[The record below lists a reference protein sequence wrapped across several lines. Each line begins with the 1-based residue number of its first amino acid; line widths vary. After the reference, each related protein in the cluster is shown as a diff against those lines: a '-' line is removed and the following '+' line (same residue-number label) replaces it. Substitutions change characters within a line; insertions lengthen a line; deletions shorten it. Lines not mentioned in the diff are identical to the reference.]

1 MKNSNKATLE
11 DKVKRYIKMK
21 KFFMFS
27 DALMIIG
34 LTKDILLKIL
44 ESFEKE
50 GLIIKDKDEK
60 SLMKS
65 SYVVIN
71 AKNKKVLNNQDIKID
86 VELIKAIKKLLLEIK
101 KLNKKEF
108 FYQEL
113 VHKTTLSKG
122 VFAKVIK
129 TFTQLKVLQES
140 IDAINKDIRYFK
152 IETTLIDDL
161 LTFLKQKK
169 YKELQEIIE
178 GKRELVYFEIP
189 DDLCKVLNV
198 IIKNESLSKNE
209 LAKMAG
215 LTRKRL
221 GDWLVLLKKTGVLID
236 SFKEESIKEVIY
248 IFSSSRSKKV
258 LESIN
263 NGAYHEDRELKQ
275 LWKLTNS

>member
-1 MKNSNKATLE
+1 MKNSNLE

-27 DALMIIG
+27 DALMITG

-161 LTFLKQKK
+161 LTFLNQKK

-221 GDWLVLLKKTGVLID
+221 GDWLVLLKKTGVLMD
-236 SFKEESIKEVIY
+236 SFKEDSEDIY

-258 LESIN
+258 LEYIN
-263 NGAYHEDRELKQ
+263 NGAYEKDKELKQ

>member
-1 MKNSNKATLE
+1 MKNSNLE

-27 DALMIIG
+27 DALMITG

-221 GDWLVLLKKTGVLID
+221 GDWLVLLKKIGVLMD
-236 SFKEESIKEVIY
+236 SFKEDSEDIY

-258 LESIN
+258 LEYIN
-263 NGAYHEDRELKQ
+263 NGAYEKDKELKQ

>member
-1 MKNSNKATLE
+1 MKNSALE
-11 DKVKRYIKMK
+11 DKVRRYIKIK

-27 DALMIIG
+27 DALMITG

-140 IDAINKDIRYFK
+140 ADEINKDIRYFK

-169 YKELQEIIE
+169 YKELQEILE
-178 GKRELVYFEIP
+178 GQRELVYFEIP

-221 GDWLVLLKKTGVLID
+221 GDWLVLLKKTGVLMD
-236 SFKEESIKEVIY
+236 SFKEDSEDIY

-258 LESIN
+258 LEYIN
-263 NGAYHEDRELKQ
+263 NGAYEKDKELKQ

>member
-1 MKNSNKATLE
+1 MKNSNLE

-27 DALMIIG
+27 DALMITG

-140 IDAINKDIRYFK
+140 IEAINKDIRYFK

-189 DDLCKVLNV
+189 DELCKVLNV

-221 GDWLVLLKKTGVLID
+221 GDWLVLLKKTGVLMD
-236 SFKEESIKEVIY
+236 SFKEDSEDIY

-258 LESIN
+258 LEYIN
-263 NGAYHEDRELKQ
+263 NGAYEKDKELKQ
-275 LWKLTNS
+275 LWKPTNS

>member
-1 MKNSNKATLE
+1 MKNSNLE

-27 DALMIIG
+27 DALMITG

-108 FYQEL
+108 SYQEL

-221 GDWLVLLKKTGVLID
+221 GDWLVLLKKTGVLMD
-236 SFKEESIKEVIY
+236 SFKEDSEDIY

-258 LESIN
+258 LEYIN
-263 NGAYHEDRELKQ
+263 NGAYEKDKELKQ

>member
-1 MKNSNKATLE
+1 MKNSNLE

-27 DALMIIG
+27 DALMITG

-140 IDAINKDIRYFK
+140 ADEINKDIRYFK

-189 DDLCKVLNV
+189 DELCKVLNV

-221 GDWLVLLKKTGVLID
+221 GDWLVLLKKTGVLMD
-236 SFKEESIKEVIY
+236 SFKEDSEDIY

-258 LESIN
+258 LEYIK
-263 NGAYHEDRELKQ
+263 NGAYEKDKELKQ

>member
-1 MKNSNKATLE
+1 MKNSNLE

-27 DALMIIG
+27 DALMITG

-169 YKELQEIIE
+169 YKELQEILE

-221 GDWLVLLKKTGVLID
+221 GDWLVLLKKTGVLMD
-236 SFKEESIKEVIY
+236 SFKEDSEDIY
-248 IFSSSRSKKV
+248 IFSSTRSKKV
-258 LESIN
+258 LEYIN
-263 NGAYHEDRELKQ
+263 NGAYEKDKELKQ

>member
-1 MKNSNKATLE
+1 MKNSNLE
-11 DKVKRYIKMK
+11 YKVKRYIKMK

-27 DALMIIG
+27 DALMITG

-189 DDLCKVLNV
+189 GELCKVLNV

-221 GDWLVLLKKTGVLID
+221 GDWLVLLKKTGVLMD
-236 SFKEESIKEVIY
+236 SFKEDSEDIY

-258 LESIN
+258 LEYIN
-263 NGAYHEDRELKQ
+263 NGAYEKDKELKQ

>member
-1 MKNSNKATLE
+1 MQNSNLADNL
-11 DKVKRYIKMK
+11 KRYIKMK

-27 DALMIIG
+27 DALMITG

-221 GDWLVLLKKTGVLID
+221 GDWLVLLKKTGVLMD
-236 SFKEESIKEVIY
+236 SFKEDSEDIY

-258 LESIN
+258 LEYIN
-263 NGAYHEDRELKQ
+263 NGAYEKDKELKQ

>member
-1 MKNSNKATLE
+1 MKNSNLE

-27 DALMIIG
+27 DALMITG

-140 IDAINKDIRYFK
+140 IEAINKDIRYFK

-189 DDLCKVLNV
+189 GELCKVLNV

-221 GDWLVLLKKTGVLID
+221 GDWLVLLKKTGVLMD
-236 SFKEESIKEVIY
+236 SFKEDSEDIY

-258 LESIN
+258 LEYIN
-263 NGAYHEDRELKQ
+263 NGAYEKDKELKQ

>member
-1 MKNSNKATLE
+1 MKNSNLE
-11 DKVKRYIKMK
+11 DKAKRYIKMK

-27 DALMIIG
+27 DALMITG

-169 YKELQEIIE
+169 YKELQEILE

-221 GDWLVLLKKTGVLID
+221 GDWLVLLKKTGVLMD
-236 SFKEESIKEVIY
+236 SFKEDSEDIY

-258 LESIN
+258 LEYIN
-263 NGAYHEDRELKQ
+263 NGAYEKDKELKQ

>member
-1 MKNSNKATLE
+1 MLSQGIIEVNYLTLI
-11 DKVKRYIKMK
+11 V
-21 KFFMFS
+21 
-27 DALMIIG
+27 AIIAIISG
-34 LTKDILLKIL
+34 L
-44 ESFEKE
+44 
-50 GLIIKDKDEK
+50 LIILQFSRQKYE
-60 SLMKS
+60 
-65 SYVVIN
+65 N
-71 AKNKKVLNNQDIKID
+71 
-86 VELIKAIKKLLLEIK
+86 
-101 KLNKKEF
+101 
-108 FYQEL
+108 
-113 VHKTTLSKG
+113 
-122 VFAKVIK
+122 
-129 TFTQLKVLQES
+129 QLKVLQES

-221 GDWLVLLKKTGVLID
+221 GDWLVLLKKTGVLMD
-236 SFKEESIKEVIY
+236 SFKEDSEDIY

-258 LESIN
+258 LEYIN
-263 NGAYHEDRELKQ
+263 NGAYEKDKELKQ

>member
-27 DALMIIG
+27 DALMITG

-71 AKNKKVLNNQDIKID
+71 VKNKKVLNNQDIKID

-169 YKELQEIIE
+169 YKELQEILE

-221 GDWLVLLKKTGVLID
+221 GDWLVLLKKTGVLMD
-236 SFKEESIKEVIY
+236 SFKEDSEDIY

-258 LESIN
+258 LEYIN
-263 NGAYHEDRELKQ
+263 NGAYEKDKELKQ

>member
-1 MKNSNKATLE
+1 MKNSNLE

-27 DALMIIG
+27 DALMITG

-44 ESFEKE
+44 ESFEKV

-101 KLNKKEF
+101 KLDKKEF

-221 GDWLVLLKKTGVLID
+221 GDWLVLLKKTGVLMD
-236 SFKEESIKEVIY
+236 SFKEDSEDIY

-258 LESIN
+258 LEYIN
-263 NGAYHEDRELKQ
+263 NGAYEKDKELKQ

>member
-1 MKNSNKATLE
+1 MKNSNLE

-27 DALMIIG
+27 DALMITG

-140 IDAINKDIRYFK
+140 ADEINKDIRYFK

-189 DDLCKVLNV
+189 DDLCKILNV

-221 GDWLVLLKKTGVLID
+221 GDWLVLLKKTGVLMD
-236 SFKEESIKEVIY
+236 SFKEDSEDIY

-258 LESIN
+258 LEYIN
-263 NGAYHEDRELKQ
+263 NGAYEKDKELKQ

>member
-1 MKNSNKATLE
+1 MKNSNLE

-27 DALMIIG
+27 DALMITG

-44 ESFEKE
+44 ESFEKK

-189 DDLCKVLNV
+189 DELCKVLNV

-221 GDWLVLLKKTGVLID
+221 GDWLVLLKKTGVLMD
-236 SFKEESIKEVIY
+236 SFKEDSEDIY

-258 LESIN
+258 LEYIN
-263 NGAYHEDRELKQ
+263 NGAYEKDKELKQ

>member
-1 MKNSNKATLE
+1 MKNSNLE

-27 DALMIIG
+27 DALMITG

-44 ESFEKE
+44 ESFEKK

-71 AKNKKVLNNQDIKID
+71 TKNKKVLNNQDIKID

-221 GDWLVLLKKTGVLID
+221 GDWLVLLKKTGVLMD
-236 SFKEESIKEVIY
+236 SFKEDSEDIY

-258 LESIN
+258 LEYIN
-263 NGAYHEDRELKQ
+263 NGAYEKDKELKQ

>member
-1 MKNSNKATLE
+1 MKNSNLE

-27 DALMIIG
+27 DALMITG

-44 ESFEKE
+44 ESFEKK

-169 YKELQEIIE
+169 YKELQEILE

-189 DDLCKVLNV
+189 DELCKVLNV

-221 GDWLVLLKKTGVLID
+221 GDWLVLLKKTGVLMD
-236 SFKEESIKEVIY
+236 SFKEDSEDIY

-258 LESIN
+258 LEYIN
-263 NGAYHEDRELKQ
+263 NGAYEKDKELKQ

>member
-1 MKNSNKATLE
+1 MKNSNLE

-27 DALMIIG
+27 DALMITG

-169 YKELQEIIE
+169 YKELQEILE

-189 DDLCKVLNV
+189 GELCKVLNV

-221 GDWLVLLKKTGVLID
+221 GDWLVLLKKTGVLMD
-236 SFKEESIKEVIY
+236 SFKEDSEDIY

-258 LESIN
+258 LEYIN
-263 NGAYHEDRELKQ
+263 NGAYEKDKELKQ

>member
-1 MKNSNKATLE
+1 MKNSNLE
-11 DKVKRYIKMK
+11 DKAKRYIKMK

-71 AKNKKVLNNQDIKID
+71 VKNKKVLNNQDIKID

-140 IDAINKDIRYFK
+140 ADEINKDIRYFK

-221 GDWLVLLKKTGVLID
+221 GDWLVLLKKTGVLMD
-236 SFKEESIKEVIY
+236 SFKEDSEDIY

-258 LESIN
+258 LEYIN
-263 NGAYHEDRELKQ
+263 NGAYEKDKELKQ

>member
-1 MKNSNKATLE
+1 MKNSNLE
-11 DKVKRYIKMK
+11 YKVKRYIKMK

-27 DALMIIG
+27 DALMITG

-221 GDWLVLLKKTGVLID
+221 GDWLVLLKKTGVLMD
-236 SFKEESIKEVIY
+236 SFKEDSEDIY

-258 LESIN
+258 LEYIN
-263 NGAYHEDRELKQ
+263 NGAYEKDKELKQ

>member
-1 MKNSNKATLE
+1 MKNSNLE

-21 KFFMFS
+21 KFFIFS
-27 DALMIIG
+27 DALMITG

-140 IDAINKDIRYFK
+140 ADEINKDIRYFK

-169 YKELQEIIE
+169 YKELQEILE

-189 DDLCKVLNV
+189 GELCKVLNV

-221 GDWLVLLKKTGVLID
+221 GDWLVLLKKTGVLMD
-236 SFKEESIKEVIY
+236 SFKEDSEDIY

-258 LESIN
+258 LEYIN
-263 NGAYHEDRELKQ
+263 NGAYEKDKELKQ

>member
-1 MKNSNKATLE
+1 MKNSNLE

-27 DALMIIG
+27 DALMITG

-198 IIKNESLSKNE
+198 IIKNESLSKDD

-221 GDWLVLLKKTGVLID
+221 GDWLVLLKKTGVLMD
-236 SFKEESIKEVIY
+236 SFKEDSEDIY

-258 LESIN
+258 LEYIN
-263 NGAYHEDRELKQ
+263 NGAYEKDKELKQ

>member
-1 MKNSNKATLE
+1 MKNSNLE

-27 DALMIIG
+27 DALMITG

-140 IDAINKDIRYFK
+140 IEAINKDIRYFK

-161 LTFLKQKK
+161 LTFLKQ
-169 YKELQEIIE
+169 
-178 GKRELVYFEIP
+178 
-189 DDLCKVLNV
+189 
-198 IIKNESLSKNE
+198 
-209 LAKMAG
+209 
-215 LTRKRL
+215 
-221 GDWLVLLKKTGVLID
+221 
-236 SFKEESIKEVIY
+236 
-248 IFSSSRSKKV
+248 
-258 LESIN
+258 
-263 NGAYHEDRELKQ
+263 
-275 LWKLTNS
+275 

>member
-1 MKNSNKATLE
+1 MKNSNLE
-11 DKVKRYIKMK
+11 YKVKRYIKMK

-27 DALMIIG
+27 DALMITG

-169 YKELQEIIE
+169 YKELQEIIK

-221 GDWLVLLKKTGVLID
+221 GDWLVLLKKTGVLMD
-236 SFKEESIKEVIY
+236 SFKEDSEDIY

-258 LESIN
+258 LEYIN
-263 NGAYHEDRELKQ
+263 NGAYEKDKELKQ

>member
-1 MKNSNKATLE
+1 MKNSNLE

-27 DALMIIG
+27 DALMITG

-113 VHKTTLSKG
+113 VYKTTLSKG

-140 IDAINKDIRYFK
+140 ADAINKDIRYFK

-221 GDWLVLLKKTGVLID
+221 GDWLVLLKKTGVLMD
-236 SFKEESIKEVIY
+236 SFKEDSEDIY

-258 LESIN
+258 LEYIN
-263 NGAYHEDRELKQ
+263 NGAYEKDKELKQ

>member
-1 MKNSNKATLE
+1 MKNSNLE

-27 DALMIIG
+27 DALMITG

-221 GDWLVLLKKTGVLID
+221 GDWLVLRKKTGVLMD
-236 SFKEESIKEVIY
+236 SFKEDGEDIY
-248 IFSSSRSKKV
+248 I
-258 LESIN
+258 
-263 NGAYHEDRELKQ
+263 GAYEKDKELKQ

>member
-1 MKNSNKATLE
+1 MKNSNLE

-27 DALMIIG
+27 DALMITG

-221 GDWLVLLKKTGVLID
+221 GDWLVLLKKTGVLMD
-236 SFKEESIKEVIY
+236 SFKEDSEDIY

-258 LESIN
+258 LEYIN
-263 NGAYHEDRELKQ
+263 NGAYEKDKELKQ

>member
-27 DALMIIG
+27 DALMITG

-140 IDAINKDIRYFK
+140 ADEINKDIRYFK

-169 YKELQEIIE
+169 
-178 GKRELVYFEIP
+178 
-189 DDLCKVLNV
+189 
-198 IIKNESLSKNE
+198 
-209 LAKMAG
+209 
-215 LTRKRL
+215 
-221 GDWLVLLKKTGVLID
+221 
-236 SFKEESIKEVIY
+236 
-248 IFSSSRSKKV
+248 
-258 LESIN
+258 
-263 NGAYHEDRELKQ
+263 
-275 LWKLTNS
+275 

>member
-1 MKNSNKATLE
+1 MKNSNLE

-27 DALMIIG
+27 DALMITG

-44 ESFEKE
+44 ESFEKK

-221 GDWLVLLKKTGVLID
+221 GDWLVLLKKTGVLMD
-236 SFKEESIKEVIY
+236 SFKEDSEDIY

-258 LESIN
+258 LEYIN
-263 NGAYHEDRELKQ
+263 NGAYEKDKELKQ

>member
-1 MKNSNKATLE
+1 MKNSNLE

-27 DALMIIG
+27 DALMITG

-140 IDAINKDIRYFK
+140 ADEINKDIRYFK

-189 DDLCKVLNV
+189 GELCKVLNV

-221 GDWLVLLKKTGVLID
+221 GDWLVLLKKTGVLMD
-236 SFKEESIKEVIY
+236 SFKEDSEDIY

-258 LESIN
+258 LEYIN
-263 NGAYHEDRELKQ
+263 NGAYEKDKELKP

>member
-1 MKNSNKATLE
+1 MKNSNLE

-27 DALMIIG
+27 DALMITG

-71 AKNKKVLNNQDIKID
+71 AKNKKVLNNQDIKIED
-86 VELIKAIKKLLLEIK
+86 ELIKAIKKILVEIK

-221 GDWLVLLKKTGVLID
+221 GDWLVLLKKTGVLMD
-236 SFKEESIKEVIY
+236 SFKEDSEDIY

-258 LESIN
+258 LEYIN
-263 NGAYHEDRELKQ
+263 NGAYEKDKELKQ

>member
-1 MKNSNKATLE
+1 MKNSNLE

-27 DALMIIG
+27 DALMITG

-221 GDWLVLLKKTGVLID
+221 GDWLVLLKKTGVLMD
-236 SFKEESIKEVIY
+236 SFKEDSEDIY

-258 LESIN
+258 LEYIK
-263 NGAYHEDRELKQ
+263 NGAYEKDKELKQ

>member
-1 MKNSNKATLE
+1 MKNSNLE

-27 DALMIIG
+27 DALMITG

-71 AKNKKVLNNQDIKID
+71 AKNKKVLNNLDIIID

-221 GDWLVLLKKTGVLID
+221 GDWLVLLKKTGVLMD
-236 SFKEESIKEVIY
+236 SFKEDSEDIY

-258 LESIN
+258 LEYIN
-263 NGAYHEDRELKQ
+263 NGAYEKDKELKQ

>member
-221 GDWLVLLKKTGVLID
+221 GDWLVLLKKTGVLMD
-236 SFKEESIKEVIY
+236 SFKEDSEDIY

-258 LESIN
+258 LEYIN
-263 NGAYHEDRELKQ
+263 NGAYEKDKELKQ

>member
-27 DALMIIG
+27 DALMITG

-44 ESFEKE
+44 ESFEKK

-221 GDWLVLLKKTGVLID
+221 GDWLVLLKKTGVLMD
-236 SFKEESIKEVIY
+236 SFKEDSEDIY

-258 LESIN
+258 LEYIN
-263 NGAYHEDRELKQ
+263 NGAYEKDKELKQ

>member
-1 MKNSNKATLE
+1 MKNSNLE

-44 ESFEKE
+44 ESFEKK

-140 IDAINKDIRYFK
+140 ADEINKDIRYFK

-221 GDWLVLLKKTGVLID
+221 GDWLVLLKKTGVLMD
-236 SFKEESIKEVIY
+236 SFKEDSEDIY

-258 LESIN
+258 LEYIN
-263 NGAYHEDRELKQ
+263 NGAYEKDKELKQ

>member
-1 MKNSNKATLE
+1 MKNSNLE

-27 DALMIIG
+27 DALMITG
-34 LTKDILLKIL
+34 LTKDILLKNL

-221 GDWLVLLKKTGVLID
+221 GDWLVLLKKTGVLMD
-236 SFKEESIKEVIY
+236 SFKEDSEDIY

-258 LESIN
+258 LEYIN
-263 NGAYHEDRELKQ
+263 NGAYEKDKELKQ